1 MKKTML
7 LAISITAMVLAASG
21 CTTTRYTWGKYDQS
35 LYNYYRNPEL
45 SPNYLEDLKDAVD
58 RGESAQTVP
67 PGLYAEYGYA
77 LLESGKPDE
86 ATVNFNKEKALWP
99 ESKVLMEKLAR
110 NVSKMKKPAAK
121 EAKTEAVDAAG
132 GAK

>member
-1 MKKTML
+1 MKKATL
-7 LAISITAMVLAASG
+7 LALAMAALALSASG
-21 CTTTRYTWGKYDQS
+21 CTVTRYSWGNYEQS
-35 LYNYYRNPEL
+35 RYNYYRNPEL
-45 SPNYLEDLKDAVD
+45 SPQYVEALKDAVED
-58 RGESAQTVP
+58 GESAQNVP

-86 ATVNFNKEKALWP
+86 AKVYFEKEKAKWP

-110 NVSKMKKPAAK
+110 NVSNMKKPAAK
-121 EAKTEAVDAAG
+121 VETVDAAG